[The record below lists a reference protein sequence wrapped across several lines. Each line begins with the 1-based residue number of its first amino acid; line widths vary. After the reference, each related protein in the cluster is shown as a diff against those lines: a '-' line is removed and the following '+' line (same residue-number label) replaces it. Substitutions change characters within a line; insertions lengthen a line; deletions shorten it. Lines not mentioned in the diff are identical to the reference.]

1 MDLSQSSIST
11 PSRATW
17 MAPFGQVRAMRST
30 VSSSGSVAAGSMV
43 ASSSSSNRNSPG
55 AVAMQR
61 PALTHSDWS
70 IHTCSPGVSAMFAR
84 IVAEVA
90 A

>member
-1 MDLSQSSIST
+1 MAQSSIST

-17 MAPFGQVRAMRST
+17 MAPFGQVRAMRSS
-30 VSSSGSVAAGSMV
+30 VSSSGSGAAGSMV
-43 ASSSSSNRNSPG
+43 ANSSSSNRNSDG

-70 IHTCSPGVSAMFAR
+70 IQMCRP
-84 IVAEVA
+84 EVA
-90 A
+90 AMADRVPR